1 MSAVR
6 LITDGAC
13 LDNGREDPRGGWAAI
28 LVGPEGGERVLTG
41 AEAPST
47 NNRMELTAAIEGLA
61 AAPAGSD
68 VEVLTDSAYL
78 ANGVNQGWIENWKRK
93 GWVTAAKKP
102 VANRPLWERLDAEIA
117 RHHSVRFRH
126 VRGHA
131 GHAENE
137 RADRL
142 AQDAALRAEPGTG
155 PGGDSDGQLEL
166 GL

>member
-1 MSAVR
+1 M
-6 LITDGAC
+6 
-13 LDNGREDPRGGWAAI
+13 DPVLRRVPDPEQQLLGERGGEAW
-28 LVGPEGGERVLTG
+28 RVL
-41 AEAPST
+41 EQE
-47 NNRMELTAAIEGLA
+47 RA
-61 AAPAGSD
+61 AAT
-68 VEVLTDSAYL
+68 VLILTDSAYL

-142 AQDAALRAEPGTG
+142 AQDAALRAVPGTG